1 MFPVPGAVLGT
12 WKAELVW
19 RWAALGVREGLCRVG
34 TGISVGMET
43 LLSADSWLCFLVHF
57 HAHGYTGT
65 NILLCELSFSWTTL
79 LQQHSFPFCLQLG
92 IFCFIVTDFLT
103 AGEENICQ
111 DVSSEQ
117 EILIALG
124 RSSAFSKV
132 FPAVEILG
140 STLRSK
146 ILWGKTLE

>member
-43 LLSADSWLCFLVHF
+43 LLSAGSWLCFLVHF

-132 FPAVEILG
+132 FPAVEILVC
-140 STLRSK
+140 TLRSK